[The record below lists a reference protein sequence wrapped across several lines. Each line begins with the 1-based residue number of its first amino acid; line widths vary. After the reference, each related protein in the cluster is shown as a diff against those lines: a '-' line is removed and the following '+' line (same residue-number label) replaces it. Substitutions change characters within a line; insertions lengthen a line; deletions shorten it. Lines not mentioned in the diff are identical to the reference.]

1 MNYNLSMSINSKVA
15 GNVIKILADLPDFL
29 RKSMLRSKLQDFYLM
44 EETDKHETISL
55 ALKAASTIEGCTLSV
70 LMKTWMEVLSEFD
83 GVRITNIIRIY
94 CEEILMNPRAIENL
108 NIESLIN
115 VFCSIEDKQSEKLAD
130 CLKEVILSFPKRY
143 ELLKIIPTPAL
154 KILKIE

>member
-1 MNYNLSMSINSKVA
+1 MSINSKVA
-15 GNVIKILADLPDFL
+15 GNIIKILADLPDFL
-29 RKSMLRSKLQDFYLM
+29 RKSMLRSKLQEFYLM
-44 EETDKHETISL
+44 EEPDKHETISL
-55 ALKAASTIEGCTLSV
+55 VLNAAFTIQGSTLSV

-83 GVRITNIIRIY
+83 GVRITTMIRIY

-108 NIESLIN
+108 NIESLIDG
-115 VFCSIEDKQSEKLAD
+115 FCSIEDKQSEKLAD

-143 ELLKIIPTPAL
+143 ELLKIIPKPAL

>member
-1 MNYNLSMSINSKVA
+1 MSINSKVA
-15 GNVIKILADLPDFL
+15 GNIIKILADLPDFL
-29 RKSMLRSKLQDFYLM
+29 RKSMLRSKLQEFYLM
-44 EETDKHETISL
+44 EEPDKHETISL
-55 ALKAASTIEGCTLSV
+55 VLNAAFTIEGSTLSV

-83 GVRITNIIRIY
+83 GVRITTMIRIY

-108 NIESLIN
+108 NIESLIDG
-115 VFCSIEDKQSEKLAD
+115 FCSIEDKQSEKLAD

-143 ELLKIIPTPAL
+143 ELLKIIPKPAL

>member
-1 MNYNLSMSINSKVA
+1 MSINSRVA
-15 GNVIKILADLPDFL
+15 GNIIKILADLPDFL
-29 RKSMLRSKLQDFYLM
+29 RKSMLRSKLQEFYLM
-44 EETDKHETISL
+44 EEPDKHETISL
-55 ALKAASTIEGCTLSV
+55 ALNAAFTIQGSTLSV

-83 GVRITNIIRIY
+83 GVRITTMIRIY

-108 NIESLIN
+108 NIESLIDG
-115 VFCSIEDKQSEKLAD
+115 FCSIEDKQSEKLAD

-143 ELLKIIPTPAL
+143 ELLKIIPKPAL

>member
-1 MNYNLSMSINSKVA
+1 MA
-15 GNVIKILADLPDFL
+15 GNIIIILANLPDFL
-29 RKSMLRSKLQDFYLM
+29 RKSMLRSKLQEFYLM
-44 EETDKHETISL
+44 EEPDKHETISL
-55 ALKAASTIEGCTLSV
+55 ALNAAFTIQGSTLSV

-83 GVRITNIIRIY
+83 GVRITTMIRIY

-108 NIESLIN
+108 NIESLIDG
-115 VFCSIEDKQSEKLAD
+115 FCSIEDKQSEKLAD

-143 ELLKIIPTPAL
+143 ELLKIIPKPAL

>member
-1 MNYNLSMSINSKVA
+1 MSINSKVA
-15 GNVIKILADLPDFL
+15 GNIIKILADLPDFL
-29 RKSMLRSKLQDFYLM
+29 RKSMLRSKLQEFYLM
-44 EETDKHETISL
+44 EEPDKHETISL
-55 ALKAASTIEGCTLSV
+55 ALNAAFTIQGSTLSV

-83 GVRITNIIRIY
+83 GVRITTMIRIY

-108 NIESLIN
+108 NIESLIDG
-115 VFCSIEDKQSEKLAD
+115 FCSIEDKQSEKLAD

-143 ELLKIIPTPAL
+143 ELLKIIPKPAL

>member
-1 MNYNLSMSINSKVA
+1 MSINSKVA
-15 GNVIKILADLPDFL
+15 GNIIKILADLPDFL
-29 RKSMLRSKLQDFYLM
+29 RKSMLRSKLQEFYLM
-44 EETDKHETISL
+44 EEPDKHETISL
-55 ALKAASTIEGCTLSV
+55 ALNAAFTIQGNALSV

-83 GVRITNIIRIY
+83 GVRITTMIRIY

-108 NIESLIN
+108 NIESLIDG
-115 VFCSIEDKQSEKLAD
+115 FCSIEDKQSEKLAD

-143 ELLKIIPTPAL
+143 ELLKIIPKPAL

>member
-1 MNYNLSMSINSKVA
+1 MSINSKVA
-15 GNVIKILADLPDFL
+15 GNIIKILADLPDFL
-29 RKSMLRSKLQDFYLM
+29 RKSMLRSKLQEFYLM
-44 EETDKHETISL
+44 EEPDKHETISL
-55 ALKAASTIEGCTLSV
+55 VLNAAFTIQGSTLSV

-83 GVRITNIIRIY
+83 GVRITTMIRIY

-108 NIESLIN
+108 NIESLIDG
-115 VFCSIEDKQSEKLAD
+115 FCSIEDKQSEKLAD

-143 ELLKIIPTPAL
+143 ELLKIIPEPAL

>member
-1 MNYNLSMSINSKVA
+1 MSTNSKVA
-15 GNVIKILADLPDFL
+15 RNIIKILADLPDFL
-29 RKSMLRSKLQDFYLM
+29 RKSMLRSKLQEFYLM
-44 EETDKHETISL
+44 EEPDKHETISL
-55 ALKAASTIEGCTLSV
+55 ALNAASTIEGSTLSV

-83 GVRITNIIRIY
+83 GVRITNMIRIY

-108 NIESLIN
+108 NMESLIDG
-115 VFCSIEDKQSEKLAD
+115 FCSIEDKQSEKLAD

-143 ELLKIIPTPAL
+143 ELLKIIPEPAL

>member
-1 MNYNLSMSINSKVA
+1 MSINSKVA
-15 GNVIKILADLPDFL
+15 GNIIKILADLPDFL
-29 RKSMLRSKLQDFYLM
+29 RKSMLRSKLQEFYLM
-44 EETDKHETISL
+44 EEPDKHETISL
-55 ALKAASTIEGCTLSV
+55 ALNAAFTIQGSTLSV

-83 GVRITNIIRIY
+83 GVRITTMIRIY

-108 NIESLIN
+108 DIESLIDG
-115 VFCSIEDKQSEKLAD
+115 FCSIEDKQSEKLAD

-143 ELLKIIPTPAL
+143 ELLKIIPKPAL

>member
-1 MNYNLSMSINSKVA
+1 MSINSKVA
-15 GNVIKILADLPDFL
+15 GNIIKILADLPDFL
-29 RKSMLRSKLQDFYLM
+29 RKSMLRSKLQEFYLM
-44 EETDKHETISL
+44 EEPDKHETISL
-55 ALKAASTIEGCTLSV
+55 ALNAASTIEGSTLSV

-83 GVRITNIIRIY
+83 GVRITNMIRIY

-108 NIESLIN
+108 NMESLIDG
-115 VFCSIEDKQSEKLAD
+115 FCSIEDKQSEKLAD

-143 ELLKIIPTPAL
+143 ELLKIIPEPAL

>member
-1 MNYNLSMSINSKVA
+1 MSINSKVA
-15 GNVIKILADLPDFL
+15 GNIIKILADLPDFL
-29 RKSMLRSKLQDFYLM
+29 RKSMLRSKLQEFYLM
-44 EETDKHETISL
+44 EEPDKHETISL
-55 ALKAASTIEGCTLSV
+55 ALNAAFTIQGNTLSV

-83 GVRITNIIRIY
+83 GVRITTMIRIY

-108 NIESLIN
+108 NIESLIDG
-115 VFCSIEDKQSEKLAD
+115 FCSIEHKQSEKLAD

-143 ELLKIIPTPAL
+143 ELLKIIPKPAL

>member
-1 MNYNLSMSINSKVA
+1 MSTNSKVA
-15 GNVIKILADLPDFL
+15 GNIIKILADLPDFL
-29 RKSMLRSKLQDFYLM
+29 RKSMLRSKLQEFYLM
-44 EETDKHETISL
+44 EEPDKHETISL
-55 ALKAASTIEGCTLSV
+55 ALNAASTIEGSTLSV

-83 GVRITNIIRIY
+83 GVRITNMIRIY

-108 NIESLIN
+108 NMESLIDG
-115 VFCSIEDKQSEKLAD
+115 FCSIEDKQSEKLAD

-143 ELLKIIPTPAL
+143 ELLKIIPEPAL

>member
-1 MNYNLSMSINSKVA
+1 MSINSKVA
-15 GNVIKILADLPDFL
+15 GNIIKILADLPDFL
-29 RKSMLRSKLQDFYLM
+29 RKSMLRSKLQEFYLM
-44 EETDKHETISL
+44 EEPDKHETISL
-55 ALKAASTIEGCTLSV
+55 ALNAAFTIQGSTLSV

-83 GVRITNIIRIY
+83 GVRITTMIRIY

-108 NIESLIN
+108 NIESLIDG
-115 VFCSIEDKQSEKLAD
+115 FCSIEDKQREKLAD

-143 ELLKIIPTPAL
+143 ELLKIIPKPAL

>member
-1 MNYNLSMSINSKVA
+1 MSTNSKVA
-15 GNVIKILADLPDFL
+15 GNIIKILADLPDFL
-29 RKSMLRSKLQDFYLM
+29 RKSMLRSKLQEFYLM
-44 EETDKHETISL
+44 EEPDKHETISL
-55 ALKAASTIEGCTLSV
+55 ALNAASTIEGSTLYV

-83 GVRITNIIRIY
+83 GVRITNMIRIY

-108 NIESLIN
+108 NMESLIDG
-115 VFCSIEDKQSEKLAD
+115 FCSIEDKQSEKLAD

-143 ELLKIIPTPAL
+143 ELLKIIPEPAL

>member
-1 MNYNLSMSINSKVA
+1 MSINSKVA
-15 GNVIKILADLPDFL
+15 GNIIKILADLPDFL
-29 RKSMLRSKLQDFYLM
+29 RKSMLRSKLQEFYLM
-44 EETDKHETISL
+44 EEPDKHETISL
-55 ALKAASTIEGCTLSV
+55 ALNAAFTIQGNTLSV

-83 GVRITNIIRIY
+83 GVRITTMIRIY

-108 NIESLIN
+108 NIESLIDG
-115 VFCSIEDKQSEKLAD
+115 FCSIEDKQSEKLAD

-143 ELLKIIPTPAL
+143 ELLKIIPKPAL

>member
-1 MNYNLSMSINSKVA
+1 MSINSRVA
-15 GNVIKILADLPDFL
+15 GNIIKILADLPDFL
-29 RKSMLRSKLQDFYLM
+29 RKSMLRSKLQEFYLM
-44 EETDKHETISL
+44 EEPDKHETISL
-55 ALKAASTIEGCTLSV
+55 ALNAAFTIQGNALSV

-83 GVRITNIIRIY
+83 GVRITTMIRIY

-108 NIESLIN
+108 NIESLIDG
-115 VFCSIEDKQSEKLAD
+115 FCSIEDKQSEKLAD

-143 ELLKIIPTPAL
+143 ELLKIIPKPAL

>member
-1 MNYNLSMSINSKVA
+1 MSINSKVA
-15 GNVIKILADLPDFL
+15 GNIIKILADLPDFL
-29 RKSMLRSKLQDFYLM
+29 RKSMLRSKLQEFYLL
-44 EETDKHETISL
+44 EDPDKHETISL
-55 ALKAASTIEGCTLSV
+55 ALNAASTIEGNTLSV

-83 GVRITNIIRIY
+83 GVRITNMIRIY

-108 NIESLIN
+108 NIECLIDG
-115 VFCSIEDKQSEKLAD
+115 FCSIEDKQSEKLAD

-143 ELLKIIPTPAL
+143 ELLKIIPEPAL

>member
-1 MNYNLSMSINSKVA
+1 MSINSKVA
-15 GNVIKILADLPDFL
+15 GNIIKILADLPDFL
-29 RKSMLRSKLQDFYLM
+29 RKSMLRSKLQEFYLL
-44 EETDKHETISL
+44 EDPDKHETISL
-55 ALKAASTIEGCTLSV
+55 ALNAASTIEGNTLSV

-83 GVRITNIIRIY
+83 GVRITNMIRIY

-108 NIESLIN
+108 NIESLIDG
-115 VFCSIEDKQSEKLAD
+115 FCSIEDKQSEKLAD

-143 ELLKIIPTPAL
+143 ELLKIIPEPAL

>member
-1 MNYNLSMSINSKVA
+1 MNYLSMSTNSKVA
-15 GNVIKILADLPDFL
+15 GNIIKILADLPDFL
-29 RKSMLRSKLQDFYLM
+29 RKSMLRSKLQEFYLM
-44 EETDKHETISL
+44 EEPDKHETISL
-55 ALKAASTIEGCTLSV
+55 ALNAASTIEGSTLSV

-83 GVRITNIIRIY
+83 GVRITNMIRIY

-108 NIESLIN
+108 NMESLIDG
-115 VFCSIEDKQSEKLAD
+115 FCSIEDKQSEKLAD

-143 ELLKIIPTPAL
+143 ELLKIIPEPAL

>member
-1 MNYNLSMSINSKVA
+1 MSINSKVA
-15 GNVIKILADLPDFL
+15 GNIIKILADLPDFL
-29 RKSMLRSKLQDFYLM
+29 RKSMLRSKLEEFYLM
-44 EETDKHETISL
+44 EEPDKHETISL
-55 ALKAASTIEGCTLSV
+55 ALNAAFTIQGSTLSV

-83 GVRITNIIRIY
+83 GVRITTMIRIY

-108 NIESLIN
+108 NIESLIDG
-115 VFCSIEDKQSEKLAD
+115 FCSIEDKQSEKLAD

-143 ELLKIIPTPAL
+143 ELLKIIPKPAL